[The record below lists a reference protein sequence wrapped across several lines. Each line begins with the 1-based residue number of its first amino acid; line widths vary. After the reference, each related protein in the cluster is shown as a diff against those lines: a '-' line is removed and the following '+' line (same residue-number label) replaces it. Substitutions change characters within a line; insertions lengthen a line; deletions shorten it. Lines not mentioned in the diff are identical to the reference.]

1 MRLDRFLF
9 FVRLVKSRTLAQALI
24 DAGNIRL
31 DGKRVAKPAEEVK
44 VGAVIALPLR
54 GQVRVLRV
62 LALPVRRGPA
72 SEAQVCYKELHE
84 AASPANV
91 SQQGGAD

>member
-9 FVRLVKSRTLAQALI
+9 LIRLVKSRTLAQGLI
-24 DAGNIRL
+24 AAGNVRV
-31 DGKRVAKPAEEVK
+31 DGKRVTKPSEEVR

-62 LALPVRRGPA
+62 VQLPTRRGPA
-72 SEAQVCYKELHE
+72 GEARSCYDELGE
-84 AASPANV
+84 VADSANV